1 MEIPETE
8 VLGGHTL
15 TLRLKVEMEHE
26 DGFGLG
32 ANSSSW
38 FGLLACSR
46 VRFALPTLENEF
58 ERCSSMAQTTRPLLF
73 DLWQHLGI
81 LSPRPGIPSA
91 TVTTPLLGPWP
102 QSILGGDPLLITTL
116 NIFACVKERI

>member
-1 MEIPETE
+1 MENPETE

-15 TLRLKVEMEHE
+15 TLRLNVEMEHE
-26 DGFGLG
+26 EGSGLG
-32 ANSSSW
+32 MNSLSW

-58 ERCSSMAQTTRPLLF
+58 ERFSSMAQTTRPLLF

-81 LSPRPGIPSA
+81 LSPRTS
-91 TVTTPLLGPWP
+91 PWP
-102 QSILGGDPLLITTL
+102 GPSSDSRIHIIKTTL
-116 NIFACVKERI
+116 NIFACIKERI

>member
-38 FGLLACSR
+38 IGLLACSR

-81 LSPRPGIPSA
+81 LSPRPGIPFA
-91 TVTTPLLGPWP
+91 TGHDPPAWSLRLGPALN
-102 QSILGGDPLLITTL
+102 IIITTL